1 MMLNVFS
8 MKVYFLIFLFQ
19 VFFNIFKVLEI
30 KFTYENKLKLLLINS
45 VFINLVSLASIYYSI
60 GELLKG
66 DFLVVFFYILGSV
79 IGKWIAMEKIENYR
93 SKILKFFKKIGD
105 NI

>member
-1 MMLNVFS
+1 
-8 MKVYFLIFLFQ
+8 MKVYSLVLIFQIL
-19 VFFNIFKVLEI
+19 FNIFKVLEI
-30 KFTYENKLKLLLINS
+30 KYTYENKLKLLLINS

-66 DFLVVFFYILGSV
+66 DFLVVIFYISGSV

-93 SKILKFFKKIGD
+93 SKILKFFKKLSGQ
-105 NI
+105 